1 MDMASGT
8 WRTAASSLIACVS
21 ALTASAGWGAAARA
35 AAEDS
40 LVQPLVEV
48 ARNREPVIVHAAQL
62 AEARQKLAAFAQR
75 TGRRRN

>member
-1 MDMASGT
+1 MAPGA
-8 WRTAASSLIACVS
+8 WRTAASSVIACVS
-21 ALTASAGWGAAARA
+21 ALAPSAGWSVAATA

-62 AEARQKLAAFAQR
+62 AEARQKLAA
-75 TGRRRN
+75 